1 MTPLELYEARKR
13 LDLSQAELA
22 IRLGLTRR
30 HVVRLETG
38 RSPISKKLEGRVAL
52 LVQNELAPYGLG
64 TPSVPRD
71 DPSPEALAKGEQL
84 DEEAVKK
91 MFGWA

>member
-64 TPSVPRD
+64 APSAPRD
-71 DPSPEALAKGEQL
+71 ETLN
-84 DEEAVKK
+84 EEAIKK
-91 MFGWA
+91 MFGWT